1 MKSQKSDL
9 LLQHHTWT
17 LIFKRVHEGTSDMA
31 CCRSRTT
38 RDHMIACCVFQLY
51 SVISTWEMHHQ
62 DCMVHWASSWV
73 SSFCVDGRLHW
84 QSSWGRW
91 LQSCWHGLTWTKL
104 LIEADLSQCILCK
117 MRHVVCNWLLQSA
130 FHRISSQTH
139 VLSGSSWFSISTCSW
154 GMVHVAS
161 CTVPL
166 LFRHC
171 LVQIQTVVFLHFL
184 LGHLICSFVPHF
196 PTMCLLFFSHH
207 LIWVCTLKRASLE
220 KKKRFFFSG
229 CVFGALNG
237 TWLLFFICM

>member
-1 MKSQKSDL
+1 MKSQKFGPVTTASHLDFDFQEGPWGHFRHG
-9 LLQHHTWT
+9 LLQVKDNQRPHDCLLCFSTLFGDFQHGRCIIRTAWSIELAHGCRASVWMAGSIDSHH
-17 LIFKRVHEGTSDMA
+17 GGA
-31 CCRSRTT
+31 
-38 RDHMIACCVFQLY
+38 
-51 SVISTWEMHHQ
+51 
-62 DCMVHWASSWV
+62 DCSK
-73 SSFCVDGRLHW
+73 
-84 QSSWGRW
+84 
-91 LQSCWHGLTWTKL
+91 SCWHGLTWTKP

-117 MRHVVCNWLLQSA
+117 MRHVVCNSLLQSA

-171 LVQIQTVVFLHFL
+171 LVQIQTVVFFHFL
-184 LGHLICSFVPHF
+184 LGHLICSFVTHF

-220 KKKRFFFSG
+220 KRNKYFFPVV
-229 CVFGALNG
+229 CLVH
-237 TWLLFFICM
+237 